1 METAEIGG
9 RPPPMTAYVES
20 VRQDIPSVAS
30 VLRRRPYH
38 RATSQRIPGRM
49 PLPLLARSESRE
61 RPLAQGGS
69 VARSSAFAEL
79 IRPTIDIVGLAAA
92 WT

>member
-1 METAEIGG
+1 MKSAEIAG

-30 VLRRRPYH
+30 VLRRRTYH

-49 PLPLLARSESRE
+49 PLSLLAQSGSPE
-61 RPLAQGGS
+61 RLMLRHVEGWAGS
-69 VARSSAFAEL
+69 
-79 IRPTIDIVGLAAA
+79 
-92 WT
+92 